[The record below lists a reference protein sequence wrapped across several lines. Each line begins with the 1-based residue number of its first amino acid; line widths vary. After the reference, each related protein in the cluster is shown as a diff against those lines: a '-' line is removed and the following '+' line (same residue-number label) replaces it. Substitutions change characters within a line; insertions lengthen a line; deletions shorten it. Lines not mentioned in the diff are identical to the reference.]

1 MIPAKRSPDGF
12 VAQRLWRNNQPVG
25 PRGPWVL
32 TYLNVVGDLAVKV
45 LMDEE
50 VDEWPDLLDGHG
62 VLLRGEAWESPPVE
76 VDGAMWSRRCPH
88 CSYMCCSA
96 TGPVVCGEHLCNR
109 GGAHYLIRWRT

>member
-1 MIPAKRSPDGF
+1 VIPAKRSPDGF
-12 VAQRLWRNNQPVG
+12 VAQRFPESFNGRGHWLVTRMG
-25 PRGPWVL
+25 PGGLEVE
-32 TYLNVVGDLAVKV
+32 VF
-45 LMDEE
+45 DEPA